1 MRHFFYYSLLPVYL
15 CTFSL
20 GYFLSPTFY
29 SLFGI
34 IVPITLLGFYDII
47 QNKHIIL
54 RNYPVVGHFR
64 YLLEAFRP
72 EIQQYFIEKET
83 DGKPFSRDQRSIIY
97 QRAKG
102 ELDSAPFGTQLDLY
116 QPGSEW
122 LDHSMNAVAE
132 TPEVDRVLVGNFQCK
147 QPYLAA
153 RFNISAMSYGSL
165 SKTAVLSLN
174 KAAKKGKFAQNT
186 GEGGLA
192 PYHLEGGG
200 DLIWQIGTAYF
211 GCRNTDGTFNPEL
224 FQKKSRLE
232 NVKMI
237 ELKISQGAKP
247 GHGGILPAAKVTD
260 EIVAIRHVVKGMDV
274 LSPPRHREFRT
285 PLEMMDFLQKLR
297 DLSGGKPVGFKL
309 CIGRFSEFFSIC
321 KAMIQKD
328 VYPDFITVD
337 GAEGG
342 TGAAPREF
350 TNHVG
355 TPLNDGLNFVH
366 NTLLGFGIRKH
377 IRLIAAGKVIDGFS
391 MISKFALGA
400 DMCNS
405 GRGMMMALGC
415 IQALRCNSNQC
426 PTGIATQDPNLYR
439 LLDVEDKSTRVA
451 RFQQETLHQVK
462 DLLWAMG
469 LGRVEEIRR
478 SHIKR
483 RIDIGKIGSYED
495 LFPSIRPG
503 SLLDPAGA
511 SQTVRTWLDESS
523 AERF

>member
-1 MRHFFYYSLLPVYL
+1 MRHFFYYALIPVYAI
-15 CTFSL
+15 TFSL
-20 GYFLSPTFY
+20 AFILSPVFY

-34 IVPITLLGFYDII
+34 IVPLTLLGFYDIL
-47 QNKHIIL
+47 QKKHILL
-54 RNYPVVGHFR
+54 RNYPIVGHFR

-72 EIQQYFIEKET
+72 EIQQYFIEKDI
-83 DGKPFSRDQRSIIY
+83 DGRPFSRDQRSVVY

-102 ELDSAPFGTQLDLY
+102 ELDTAPFGTQLDLY
-116 QPGSEW
+116 RVGAEW
-122 LDHSMNAVAE
+122 VDHSMNAQFEARE
-132 TPEVDRVLVGNFQCK
+132 LDRVVVGNSQCK
-147 QPYLAA
+147 KPYAA
-153 RFNISAMSYGSL
+153 SRYNISAMSYGSL

-174 KAAKKGKFAQNT
+174 KAARKGKFAQNT

-211 GCRNTDGTFNPEL
+211 GCRNPDGTFNPEL
-224 FQKKSRLE
+224 FEKKSQLE

-237 ELKISQGAKP
+237 ELKLSQGAKP

-260 EIVAIRHVVKGMDV
+260 EIVSIRHVVKGMDV
-274 LSPPRHREFRT
+274 LSPPRHKQFSTPVGMLEFVRT
-285 PLEMMDFLQKLR
+285 LKE
-297 DLSGGKPVGFKL
+297 LSGGKPVGFKL

-321 KAMIQKD
+321 KAMLKTNI
-328 VYPDFITVD
+328 YPDFITVD

-355 TPLNDGLNFVH
+355 TPLDDGLNFVH
-366 NTLLGFGIRKH
+366 NTLLGFGIRQH
-377 IRLIAAGKVIDGFS
+377 VRIIAAGKVIDGFS
-391 MISKFALGA
+391 MITKFALGA

-415 IQALRCNSNQC
+415 IQALRCNTNQC
-426 PTGIATQDPNLYR
+426 PTGIATQDPTLYK
-439 LLDVEDKSTRVA
+439 LLDVEDKSMRVA

-469 LGRVEEIRR
+469 LGQVEEIRKT
-478 SHIKR
+478 HVQR
-483 RIDIGKIGSYED
+483 RIGVGQISSYED
-495 LFPSIRPG
+495 LFPTIATG
-503 SLLDPAGA
+503 SLLDAKTLNPKIKAWMD
-511 SQTVRTWLDESS
+511 QSS
-523 AERF
+523 AEKF